1 MDKTTVC
8 NEAVAA
14 ETSGD
19 TRDEVNNKSGMG
31 FEARKCDWGDVRD
44 DALSSDRHRGYTC
57 AGVSECGAYS
67 LVEAARPRP
76 LSDRQIIFEG
86 RASYPCL
93 TYCSH

>member
-67 LVEAARPRP
+67 LI
-76 LSDRQIIFEG
+76 LSFGAI
-86 RASYPCL
+86 
-93 TYCSH
+93 SHYFQMVIVNDPVGTIQR

>member
-14 ETSGD
+14 ETSSD

-67 LVEAARPRP
+67 LAKIYAMK
-76 LSDRQIIFEG
+76 
-86 RASYPCL
+86 
-93 TYCSH
+93 

>member
-1 MDKTTVC
+1 MFCVFCCEVLPDKTVC

-67 LVEAARPRP
+67 L
-76 LSDRQIIFEG
+76 LWEG
-86 RASYPCL
+86 RKSTKGRKEDY
-93 TYCSH
+93 

>member
-14 ETSGD
+14 ETSSD
-19 TRDEVNNKSGMG
+19 TRDEGNNKSGMG

-67 LVEAARPRP
+67 LMSTEIYKFCPIRAEKSR
-76 LSDRQIIFEG
+76 FEV
-86 RASYPCL
+86 
-93 TYCSH
+93 TYL

>member
-67 LVEAARPRP
+67 LVVAHV
-76 LSDRQIIFEG
+76 IIVSAPVQRIGFLG
-86 RASYPCL
+86 FL
-93 TYCSH
+93 DLV

>member
-14 ETSGD
+14 ETSSD

-67 LVEAARPRP
+67 LLEASIKLIKLIKSVR
-76 LSDRQIIFEG
+76 G
-86 RASYPCL
+86 
-93 TYCSH
+93 

>member
-67 LVEAARPRP
+67 LVGGDHLGPFKAIPRP
-76 LSDRQIIFEG
+76 QKDIGS
-86 RASYPCL
+86 
-93 TYCSH
+93 